1 MEKLYFA
8 SDYQEGAHPQILRR
22 LSETNRTHR
31 PGYGTDEVCASAR
44 EKIRDAADCP
54 KAAVHFLAGGTQAN
68 RVVIDALLRPWQGV
82 IAADSGH
89 IALHE
94 AGAIEAGGHKVLT
107 LPNTDGKI
115 TDEQIREL
123 LETFAADENRDH
135 MVEPGMVYLS
145 QPTEYG
151 TLYSHLE
158 LAQIAELCDA
168 WKIPLYVDGAR
179 LAYALACPENDVML
193 PDLAALCDVFYI
205 GGTKCGALLG
215 EAVVVPDPD
224 RIPHFFTMIKQHGA
238 LLAKGWVA
246 GMQFDELFT
255 DLPGSMMLYLEN
267 AKTAIAAADRIRGAL
282 SEYGYVTLFG
292 SPTNQI
298 FVHMEDAQLA
308 RLAEQVEY
316 SFWEKTDADHTIIRL
331 ATSWAT
337 TDADVDA
344 LCALLKE
351 IGQA

>member
-1 MEKLYFA
+1 MEKLFFA
-8 SDYQEGAHPQILRR
+8 SDYQEGAYPQILNR
-22 LSETNRTHR
+22 LGETNLLHS
-31 PGYGTDEVCASAR
+31 PGYGTDDVCESAR

-54 KAAVHFLAGGTQAN
+54 RAEIHFLSGGTQAN

-115 TDEQIREL
+115 TDEQIRDL
-123 LETFAADENRDH
+123 LETFAADDNREH

-151 TLYSHLE
+151 TLYSYLE
-158 LAQIAELCDA
+158 LAQIAEVCDA
-168 WKIPLYVDGAR
+168 ANIPLYVDGAR
-179 LAYALACPENDVML
+179 LAYALACPDNDVLL

-215 EAVVVPDPD
+215 EAVVVPDPQ

-238 LLAKGWVA
+238 LLAKGRIL
-246 GMQFDELFT
+246 GIQFDELFT
-255 DLPGSMMLYLEN
+255 DLAGSSRLYQEG
-267 AKTAIAAADRIRGAL
+267 AKPAIAAADRLRKVL
-282 SEYGYVTLFG
+282 SENGYTLMFG
-292 SPTNQI
+292 SPTNQV
-298 FVHMEDAQLA
+298 FVCMEDEQLA
-308 RLAEQVEY
+308 KLAERVEY
-316 SFWEKTDADHTIIRL
+316 SFWEKPDADHTIIRL

-337 TDADVDA
+337 AEEDVDA
-344 LCALLKE
+344 LCALLQE
-351 IGQA
+351 IA